1 MVRGTKKGSI
11 IRALGWSAGA
21 FAAAAFVATGAF
33 AEPPS
38 HSVTRPPR
46 VFIQR
51 PHAPHA
57 VHKPHPVL
65 NPHTTDHP
73 PQIVHNI
80 APALSQTV
88 VHVHK
93 NVHVQ
98 PIVRGPHA
106 HGTTTI
112 IKQQIDHV
120 KTQKKITK

>member
-1 MVRGTKKGSI
+1 MVRGTMKGSI

-46 VFIQR
+46 VFVQR

-57 VHKPHPVL
+57 PHKPHPVL

-73 PQIVHNI
+73 PQIIHNI
-80 APALSQTV
+80 AAIPSQTV

-93 NVHVQ
+93 NLHVTPVVHNR
-98 PIVRGPHA
+98 PA
-106 HGTTTI
+106 HPTLTI